1 MQTVVVHSLQGHTA
15 DSLPS
20 YNVNNFGS
28 STTTRIVTVLI
39 HQNLWWKTDTHRKP
53 HVWTL
58 TWAFLTAEVIWRVH
72 WSGTLHCCMHGKG
85 SYSEYTHTHLFSFSH
100 RQIHTPL
107 SFFFYL
113 LTYLLTHMHACTH
126 THTHTSLLFLLLVLA
141 HMHYLTHQV
150 FSLTK
155 KYTQYFHP
163 GHEED
168 KDDFG
173 CQHLISKWQG
183 FSWNAVLTKP
193 NAVQTVLLHVA
204 TCTRAFWGTLM

>member
-1 MQTVVVHSLQGHTA
+1 M
-15 DSLPS
+15 
-20 YNVNNFGS
+20 
-28 STTTRIVTVLI
+28 
-39 HQNLWWKTDTHRKP
+39 
-53 HVWTL
+53 
-58 TWAFLTAEVIWRVH
+58 
-72 WSGTLHCCMHGKG
+72 
-85 SYSEYTHTHLFSFSH
+85 
-100 RQIHTPL
+100 
-107 SFFFYL
+107 
-113 LTYLLTHMHACTH
+113 H

-168 KDDFG
+168 QDDFG